1 MSQLDIKIRSKPHSE
16 QFREVIMTL
25 SGSLDATT
33 IPKFEREIATVVS
46 TKPHRILLET
56 ADVSHIHGQAFEIL
70 NNAHMEQ
77 RRHDGDFLI
86 ANKHEV
92 VETIRLEAGEH
103 DGVQIVKLSGRLDIR
118 GVTSVESRFLEFF
131 ETANPQ
137 VLVDF
142 STADSLSSLGIRML
156 LQGIKNAAARGG
168 RTLILNPT
176 PPISAALETA
186 GMGHFI
192 ARGTE
197 AEIAA
202 GFPINKK

>member
-1 MSQLDIKIRSKPHSE
+1 MSKLDIKIRSKPHSE
-16 QFREVIMTL
+16 QFREVFMTL
-25 SGSLDATT
+25 SGTLDATT
-33 IPKFEREIATVVS
+33 VLKFEREITTLIA
-46 TKPHRILLET
+46 TKPHRIVLET
-56 ADVSHIHGQAFEIL
+56 AEVNHIHGQAFEIL
-70 NNAHMEQ
+70 NNAHVEQ
-77 RRHDGDFLI
+77 RRHDGELLI
-86 ANKHEV
+86 TNKHEV
-92 VETIRLEAGEH
+92 VESIRLEARDL
-103 DGVQIVKLSGRLDIR
+103 DGVQIVKLSGYLDIR
-118 GVTSVESRFLEFF
+118 GVANVESPFLEFF

-142 STADSLSSLGIRML
+142 SAADSLSSLGIRML

-186 GMGHFI
+186 GLGHLI

-202 GFPINKK
+202 GLRS

>member
-1 MSQLDIKIRSKPHSE
+1 MSKLEIKTRSKHHSE
-16 QFREVIMTL
+16 QFHEVIMTL
-25 SGSLDATT
+25 SGSMDSTPL
-33 IPKFEREIATVVS
+33 PKFEKEIVALIA

-70 NNAHMEQ
+70 NNARIEQ
-77 RRHDGDFLI
+77 QRHDGEILVV
-86 ANKHEV
+86 NKHDV
-92 VETIRLEAGEH
+92 VESIKFETRDF
-103 DGVQIVKLSGRLDIR
+103 DGVQIVKLSGHLDIR
-118 GVTSVESRFLEFF
+118 GVANIEAKFLEIF
-131 ETANPQ
+131 EVSHPH

-142 STADSLSSLGIRML
+142 STTDSLSSLGIRML

-176 PPISAALETA
+176 PPISTALETA
-186 GMGHFI
+186 GLGHFI

-202 GFPINKK
+202 EFPSNKK

>member
-1 MSQLDIKIRSKPHSE
+1 MSKLDIKIHSKPHSE

-33 IPKFEREIATVVS
+33 IPKLEREIAALIA

-56 ADVSHIHGQAFEIL
+56 ANVNHIHGQAFEIL
-70 NNAHMEQ
+70 NNAYMEQ
-77 RRHDGDFLI
+77 RRHDGELLI
-86 ANKHEV
+86 VNKHEV
-92 VETIRLEAGEH
+92 VESIRLEARDL
-103 DGVQIVKLSGRLDIR
+103 DGVQIVKLSGHLDIR
-118 GVTSVESRFLEFF
+118 GVASVEPSFLEVF
-131 ETANPQ
+131 EVPNPQ

-176 PPISAALETA
+176 APVSAALETA
-186 GMGHFI
+186 GLGQFI
-192 ARGTE
+192 ARGSE
-197 AEIAA
+197 SEIAD
-202 GFPINKK
+202 GLLTNKK

>member
-1 MSQLDIKIRSKPHSE
+1 MSKLDIKIRSKPHSE
-16 QFREVIMTL
+16 QFREVFMRL
-25 SGSLDATT
+25 SGTLDATT
-33 IPKFEREIATVVS
+33 VLKFEREITALIA
-46 TKPHRILLET
+46 TKPHRIVLET
-56 ADVSHIHGQAFEIL
+56 AEVNHIHGQAFEIL
-70 NNAHMEQ
+70 NNAHVEQ
-77 RRHDGDFLI
+77 RRHDGELFI
-86 ANKHEV
+86 INKHEV
-92 VETIRLEAGEH
+92 VESIRLEARDL
-103 DGVQIVKLSGRLDIR
+103 DGVQIVKLSGHLDIR
-118 GVTSVESRFLEFF
+118 GVASVESPFLEFF

-142 STADSLSSLGIRML
+142 STTDSLSSLGIRML

-186 GMGHFI
+186 GLGHFI

-202 GFPINKK
+202 GLRS

>member
-1 MSQLDIKIRSKPHSE
+1 MSKLDIKIRSKPHSE
-16 QFREVIMTL
+16 QFREVFMTL
-25 SGSLDATT
+25 SGTLDATT
-33 IPKFEREIATVVS
+33 VLKFEREITTLIA
-46 TKPHRILLET
+46 TKPHRIVLET
-56 ADVSHIHGQAFEIL
+56 AEVNHIHGQAFEIL
-70 NNAHMEQ
+70 NNAHVEQ
-77 RRHDGDFLI
+77 RRHDGELLI
-86 ANKHEV
+86 TNKHEV
-92 VETIRLEAGEH
+92 VESIRLEARDL
-103 DGVQIVKLSGRLDIR
+103 DGVQIVKLSGHLDIR
-118 GVTSVESRFLEFF
+118 GVASVESPFLEFF
-131 ETANPQ
+131 ETTNPQ

-186 GMGHFI
+186 GLGQFI

-202 GFPINKK
+202 GLRS

>member
-1 MSQLDIKIRSKPHSE
+1 MSKLDIKIRSKPHSE
-16 QFREVIMTL
+16 QFREVFMTL
-25 SGSLDATT
+25 SGTLDTT
-33 IPKFEREIATVVS
+33 TVLKFEREISALIA
-46 TKPHRILLET
+46 TKPHRIVLET
-56 ADVSHIHGQAFEIL
+56 AEVNHIHGQAFEIL
-70 NNAHMEQ
+70 NNAHLEQ
-77 RRHDGDFLI
+77 RRHDGELFI
-86 ANKHEV
+86 INKHEV
-92 VETIRLEAGEH
+92 VESIRLKARDL
-103 DGVQIVKLSGRLDIR
+103 DGVQIVKLSGHLDIR
-118 GVTSVESRFLEFF
+118 GLASIEESFLEVF
-131 ETANPQ
+131 EVPNPQ

-142 STADSLSSLGIRML
+142 STTDSLSSLGIRML

-186 GMGHFI
+186 GLGHFI

>member
-1 MSQLDIKIRSKPHSE
+1 MSKLDIKIRSKPHSE
-16 QFREVIMTL
+16 QFREVFMTI
-25 SGSLDATT
+25 SGTLDATT
-33 IPKFEREIATVVS
+33 VLKFEKEIATLIA
-46 TKPHRILLET
+46 TKPHRIVLET
-56 ADVSHIHGQAFEIL
+56 AEVNHIHGQAFEIL
-70 NNAHMEQ
+70 NNAHLEQ
-77 RRHDGDFLI
+77 RRHDGELLI

-92 VETIRLEAGEH
+92 VESIRLEVRDL
-103 DGVQIVKLSGRLDIR
+103 DGVQILKLSGHLDIR
-118 GVTSVESRFLEFF
+118 GVASVESRFLEFF

-142 STADSLSSLGIRML
+142 STADSLSSLGLRML

-186 GMGHFI
+186 GLGHFI

-197 AEIAA
+197 SEIAA
-202 GFPINKK
+202 GLPTNKK

>member
-1 MSQLDIKIRSKPHSE
+1 MMSKLDIKIRSKPHSE
-16 QFREVIMTL
+16 QFREVFMTL
-25 SGSLDATT
+25 SGTLDATT
-33 IPKFEREIATVVS
+33 VLKFEREIAS
-46 TKPHRILLET
+46 LIATKPHRIVLET
-56 ADVSHIHGQAFEIL
+56 AEVNHIHGQAFEIL
-70 NNAHMEQ
+70 NNAHFEQ
-77 RRHDGDFLI
+77 RRHDGELLI
-86 ANKHEV
+86 INKHEV
-92 VETIRLEAGEH
+92 VESIRLEARDL
-103 DGVQIVKLSGRLDIR
+103 DGVQIVKLSGHLDIR
-118 GVTSVESRFLEFF
+118 GVASVESPFLEFF

-156 LQGIKNAAARGG
+156 LQGIKNGAARGG

-186 GMGHFI
+186 GLGHLI

-202 GFPINKK
+202 GLRS

>member
-1 MSQLDIKIRSKPHSE
+1 MSKLDIKIHSKPHSE

-33 IPKFEREIATVVS
+33 IPKFESEIAALIA

-56 ADVSHIHGQAFEIL
+56 ANVNHIHGQAFEIL
-70 NNAHMEQ
+70 NNAYMEQ
-77 RRHDGDFLI
+77 RRHDGELLI
-86 ANKHEV
+86 INKHEV
-92 VETIRLEAGEH
+92 VESIRLEARDL
-103 DGVQIVKLSGRLDIR
+103 DGVQIVKPSGHLDIR
-118 GVTSVESRFLEFF
+118 GVASIEASFLEVF
-131 ETANPQ
+131 EVPNPQ

-176 PPISAALETA
+176 APVSAALETA
-186 GMGHFI
+186 GLGQFI
-192 ARGTE
+192 ARGSE
-197 AEIAA
+197 SEIAD
-202 GFPINKK
+202 GLLTNKK

>member
-1 MSQLDIKIRSKPHSE
+1 MSKLDIKIRSKPHSE
-16 QFREVIMTL
+16 QFREVFMRL
-25 SGSLDATT
+25 SGTLDATT
-33 IPKFEREIATVVS
+33 VLKFEREITALIA
-46 TKPHRILLET
+46 TKPHRIVLET
-56 ADVSHIHGQAFEIL
+56 AEVNHIHGQAFEIL
-70 NNAHMEQ
+70 NNAHLEQ
-77 RRHDGDFLI
+77 RRHDGELFI
-86 ANKHEV
+86 INKHEV
-92 VETIRLEAGEH
+92 VESIRLEARDL
-103 DGVQIVKLSGRLDIR
+103 DGVQIVKLSGHLDIR
-118 GVTSVESRFLEFF
+118 GVASVESPFLEFF

-186 GMGHFI
+186 GLGHLI

-202 GFPINKK
+202 GLRS

>member
-1 MSQLDIKIRSKPHSE
+1 MSKLDIKIRSKPHSE
-16 QFREVIMTL
+16 QFREVFMTL
-25 SGSLDATT
+25 SGTLDATT
-33 IPKFEREIATVVS
+33 VLKFEREISTLIA
-46 TKPHRILLET
+46 TKPHRIVLET
-56 ADVSHIHGQAFEIL
+56 AEVNHIHGQAFEIL
-70 NNAHMEQ
+70 NNAHLEQ
-77 RRHDGDFLI
+77 RRHDGELFI
-86 ANKHEV
+86 INKHEV
-92 VETIRLEAGEH
+92 VESIRLEARDLG
-103 DGVQIVKLSGRLDIR
+103 GVQIVKLSGHLDIR
-118 GVTSVESRFLEFF
+118 GVASVESPFLEFF

-142 STADSLSSLGIRML
+142 STTDSLSSLGIRML

-186 GMGHFI
+186 GLGHFI

-202 GFPINKK
+202 GLATNEK

>member
-1 MSQLDIKIRSKPHSE
+1 MSKLDIKIRSKPHSE
-16 QFREVIMTL
+16 QFREVFMTL
-25 SGSLDATT
+25 SGTLDTT
-33 IPKFEREIATVVS
+33 TVLKFEKEIATLIA
-46 TKPHRILLET
+46 TKPHRIVLET
-56 ADVSHIHGQAFEIL
+56 AEVNHIHGQAFEIL
-70 NNAHMEQ
+70 NNAHLEQ
-77 RRHDGDFLI
+77 RRHDGELLI
-86 ANKHEV
+86 VNKHEV
-92 VETIRLEAGEH
+92 VESIRLEARDL
-103 DGVQIVKLSGRLDIR
+103 DGVQIVKLSGHLDIR
-118 GVTSVESRFLEFF
+118 GVASVESRFLEFF

-186 GMGHFI
+186 GLGHFI

-202 GFPINKK
+202 GFPTNKK